1 MRILLDE
8 CLPKKL
14 KGEFGGYEVKMVQE
28 MGWSGRKN
36 GALLSVASP
45 AFDVLV
51 TVDQSLRYQQNLDR
65 FEIGVIALR
74 AVSNRIEHLSP
85 LMARVRSA
93 LDSIQPKQYI
103 VVSE

>member
-14 KGEFGGYEVKMVQE
+14 KGELHSFEVKMVQE

-36 GALLSVASP
+36 GALLGVAAP
-45 AFDVLV
+45 TFDVLV
-51 TVDQSLRYQQNLDR
+51 TVDRSLRYQQNLDR

-85 LMARVRSA
+85 LMSAVRSA
-93 LDSIQPKQYI
+93 LGSIQPSQYVLI
-103 VVSE
+103 GT

>member
-14 KGEFGGYEVKMVQE
+14 KQELPGHEVRMVQE

-36 GALLSVASP
+36 GALLSVAAP
-45 AFDVLV
+45 HFDVLI
-51 TVDQSLRYQQNLDR
+51 TVDQNLRYQQNLGSY
-65 FEIGVIALR
+65 EIGVIGLK

-85 LMARVRSA
+85 LMQEVRVR
-93 LDSIQPKQYI
+93 LDSIQPGQY
-103 VVSE
+103 VQVGA

>member
-14 KGEFGGYEVKMVQE
+14 KGELHGYEVKMVQE

-36 GALLSVASP
+36 GALLSVAAP
-45 AFDVLV
+45 TFDVLV

-65 FEIGVIALR
+65 FEIGVIALK

-85 LMARVRSA
+85 LMSEVR
-93 LDSIQPKQYI
+93 LVLGSIQPRQYVLI
-103 VVSE
+103 GA